1 MSLAEKIIQNLKILP
16 ESKQLEVLDFVEYLR
31 EKIESQEN
39 TDWSDLSLSS
49 VMRGMEDEKPPYS
62 LDDLKEAFS

>member
-49 VMRGMEDEKPPYS
+49 VMRGMEDEKPPHS

>member
-16 ESKQLEVLDFVEYLR
+16 ESKQLEVLDLVEYLR
-31 EKIESQEN
+31 EKIERQEN

-49 VMRGMEDEKPPYS
+49 AMREMEDEKPPYS
-62 LDDLKEAFS
+62 LNDLKEAFS

>member
-1 MSLAEKIIQNLKILP
+1 MSLAEKIIQNLKVLS

-31 EKIESQEN
+31 EKIERQEN

-49 VMRGMEDEKPPYS
+49 AMREMEDEKPPYS
-62 LDDLKEAFS
+62 LNHLKEAFS